1 MKILVTNDDS
11 VSAPQLIPLIRWC
24 QKLGKVTVV
33 VPKFEQSGKSQG
45 VELLKG
51 FEVKKVDLTPDIS
64 AYVVD
69 STPADCVRFAV
80 LGLQEKYDLVITGV
94 NRGYNI
100 GKDIL
105 YSGTV
110 SAACEAA
117 AWGMKAIAFSTSIK
131 YYDQAIEPLDKV
143 WAFFQE
149 HKLLDVCDHYNVNV
163 IPDDKGIRIVRMGER
178 YYCDSFVPQ
187 GNDIYKAQGKRIWQD
202 SGELLLDTDCIVH
215 GYITIM
221 PLSFSRVNME
231 AYNKLVHLSQ
241 E

>member
-11 VSAPQLIPLIRWC
+11 ISAGQLIPLIRWC
-24 QKLGKVTVV
+24 QKLGEVTVV
-33 VPKFEQSGKSQG
+33 VPKYEQSGKSQG

-69 STPADCVRFAV
+69 STPADCVRYAV
-80 LGLQEKYDLVITGV
+80 LGLQEKYDLVISGI

-100 GKDIL
+100 GQDIL

-117 AWGMKAIAFSTSIK
+117 AWGMKAIALSTSIK
-131 YYDQAIEPLDKV
+131 CYDRAIEPLDKV
-143 WAFFQE
+143 WDFFQK
-149 HKLLDVCDHYNVNV
+149 HRLLEVCDHYNVNV
-163 IPDDKGIRIVRMGER
+163 IPEDKGIRITRMGGR
-178 YYCDSFVPQ
+178 YYCDSFVPL
-187 GNDIYKAQGKRIWQD
+187 GEDLYKAQGKRIWQD

-215 GYITIM
+215 GYISIM
-221 PLSFSRVNME
+221 PLTFSRVNMD
-231 AYNKLVHLSQ
+231 AYNKLVHLS
-241 E
+241 EE

>member
-11 VSAPQLIPLIRWC
+11 VSAGQLIPLIRWC
-24 QKLGKVTVV
+24 QKLGEVTVV
-33 VPKFEQSGKSQG
+33 VPKYEQSGKSQG

-51 FEVKKVDLTPDIS
+51 FEVKKVDLTPDIC

-69 STPADCVRFAV
+69 STPADCVRYAV

-100 GKDIL
+100 GQDIL

-117 AWGMKAIAFSTSIK
+117 AWGMKAIALSTSIK
-131 YYDQAIEPLDKV
+131 CYDQATESLDKV

-163 IPDDKGIRIVRMGER
+163 LPDDKGIRIVRMGGR

-187 GNDIYKAQGKRIWQD
+187 GNDIYKAQGKRVWQD
-202 SGELLLDTDCIVH
+202 SGELIVDTDCLAH

-221 PLSFSRVNME
+221 PLTFSRVNME
-231 AYNKLVHLSQ
+231 AYQKLVHLSQ